1 MAKKLTESA
10 IMNALDWAYE
20 HTMNGIP
27 RSNLLTAEQLA
38 QSYMS
43 ESGALRDKADSLI
56 RWQNA
61 KAGTTGFLTGLGG
74 VITMPLTV
82 PIDLAAVWFI
92 QIRMIAAIAHMN
104 GYNLR
109 DDKVKTLVYICMCGN
124 GAKDILKNISIAIGT
139 KLTQNAIKSISGQ
152 LIVKINQAIGLK
164 LLTKFGEKGLINI
177 AKIIPLVG
185 GVIGGSFD
193 AFSTNIIGNIARDIF
208 IPK

>member
-1 MAKKLTESA
+1 M
-10 IMNALDWAYE
+10 
-20 HTMNGIP
+20 
-27 RSNLLTAEQLA
+27 R
-38 QSYMS
+38 
-43 ESGALRDKADSLI
+43 
-56 RWQNA
+56 
-61 KAGTTGFLTGLGG
+61 
-74 VITMPLTV
+74 
-82 PIDLAAVWFI
+82 
-92 QIRMIAAIAHMN
+92 
-104 GYNLR
+104 
-109 DDKVKTLVYICMCGN
+109 CGN